1 MPLHVGRGQPPGDTA
16 ANEAMTRYADGDASA
31 FPVLYDQVAPRIIGL
46 VRRRI
51 RDPSRID
58 DVVQQTFERIH
69 RARGTFIRGSDVL
82 SWAFKIARNLC
93 LDLGAQGWREHVA
106 ENDDE
111 TAPLAQAVAEIVDPE
126 RTAIARERVGQLVH
140 AFRRL
145 PVHQQL
151 ALELVRV
158 EGFTM
163 ADAAENLGVT
173 LASIKMSVFR
183 GAAALRATMFGDPG
197 PRPRPRDTL
206 SHLDKEPLHGVT

>member
-1 MPLHVGRGQPPGDTA
+1 
-16 ANEAMTRYADGDASA
+16 
-31 FPVLYDQVAPRIIGL
+31 
-46 VRRRI
+46 
-51 RDPSRID
+51 
-58 DVVQQTFERIH
+58 
-69 RARGTFIRGSDVL
+69 
-82 SWAFKIARNLC
+82 
-93 LDLGAQGWREHVA
+93 
-106 ENDDE
+106 
-111 TAPLAQAVAEIVDPE
+111 
-126 RTAIARERVGQLVH
+126 VH

-183 GAAALRATMFGDPG
+183 GAAALRATLFGDPG